1 MSLSMDDPPNSR
13 VFVVAGRNTSS
24 EYLRNVFEQY
34 GTVSFV
40 KYLRDKGVAYV
51 KYNKASAAALAIEN
65 LHEATLNGGQGP
77 RLKVMLAESP
87 HARNIPRV
95 QYSEF
100 AAEKQPLPV
109 SGMDPDNVPPKS
121 RLFMVVPKHA
131 NGSEIEEKMRGF
143 PGMQYCKTDL
153 IASKGIV
160 FVKYSSSSAAH
171 TAMEAV
177 QAAGGIAGYR
187 VKVMLAEPKSQRFS
201 GPSNGMYDPRGEQP
215 SLISSKFMENDQRI
229 FYSASPN
236 YYDGNLQSDYGSG
249 FAQGLTSLM
258 GTFSD
263 KQGGFGAREGLT
275 ISSANNV
282 DISYGS
288 KSLGDVSEAIHSNQG
303 KNVDLNAVP
312 PGNRLFVVVHKSVN
326 EEALAMVFRCF
337 PGMEYL
343 DLKRDRLSGRS
354 RGFAYVKYYSLD
366 SAKTAQSSLN
376 GMEFPQGSGCM
387 LKVLFAA
394 PLNVSRARQGEFSS
408 VSVSSTNSDV
418 QNSPAKAFF
427 DTPSQ
432 DGVSAATNF
441 QLPSPNTSDSVGQF
455 AYGTQYLINSA
466 RTDLSSASHESIISP
481 LSSPLRDRHVQQ
493 DCNGNSNGEQSLGE
507 FKLDFGIFEGA
518 DESQEATNMM
528 AGLSLGKS
536 EMDAIRD
543 SVESSYGSFSA
554 ETKSSKAENSVYSV
568 LKEPLA
574 VEEIEDMFKKSGHV
588 ENVELFGSK
597 LAKIQFSDEHAAKHA
612 MRMADDLAAVV
623 SISHLLPEK
632 TAYE

>member
-1 MSLSMDDPPNSR
+1 MIRR
-13 VFVVAGRNTSS
+13 VDGIFSYICVYITHRS
-24 EYLRNVFEQY
+24 
-34 GTVSFV
+34 
-40 KYLRDKGVAYV
+40 
-51 KYNKASAAALAIEN
+51 
-65 LHEATLNGGQGP
+65 
-77 RLKVMLAESP
+77 
-87 HARNIPRV
+87 IPRI

-100 AAEKQPLPV
+100 GAVKQPLPV
-109 SGMDPDNVPPKS
+109 SGMDPDNIPPKS

-131 NGSEIEEKMRGF
+131 SGRDIEDRMREF
-143 PGMQYCKTDL
+143 PGMEYCKTDL

-187 VKVMLAEPKSQRFS
+187 VKVMLAEPKSQRVL
-201 GPSNGMYDPRGEQP
+201 GPSSGMHNPQGEQHGLIP
-215 SLISSKFMENDQRI
+215 SNLMENQQI
-229 FYSASPN
+229 FHAASAN
-236 YYDGNLQSDYGSG
+236 YYDGMSHTDYGSG

-263 KQGGFGAREGLT
+263 NQGGYGARKEGLC

-288 KSLGDVSEAIHSNQG
+288 KPLPEVSEGIHNQQNAPE

-312 PGNRLFVVVHKSVN
+312 PGNRLFVVVHKGVN
-326 EEALAMVFRCF
+326 EEALATMFRCF

-354 RGFAYVKYYSLD
+354 KGFAYVKYYSLD

-376 GMEFPQGSGCM
+376 GIEFPHGSGCM

-394 PLNVSRARQGEFSS
+394 PLNVSRARHGEFSS
-408 VSVSSTNSDV
+408 ISVSSANSDMH
-418 QNSPAKAFF
+418 NSPAKGLF

-432 DGVSAATNF
+432 DGVSGATTF
-441 QLPSPNTSDSVGQF
+441 QLPSPNTSDSAGQF
-455 AYGTQYLINSA
+455 AYGTQYLMNSA
-466 RTDLSSASHESIISP
+466 RTDLSSASHESLLSP

-493 DCNGNSNGEQSLGE
+493 DCNGNSNVKHPLGE

-518 DESQEATNMM
+518 DDSQEAANMM
-528 AGLSLGKS
+528 AGLSLGKTA
-536 EMDAIRD
+536 MDALRD

-554 ETKSSKAENSVYSV
+554 ETKPSRAEHSVYSV

-574 VEEIEDMFKKSGHV
+574 VEEIEDIFRQSGHV
-588 ENVELFGSK
+588 EHVELYGSK
-597 LAKIQFSDEHAAKHA
+597 LAKIQFSDEHAAEHA
-612 MRMADDLAAVV
+612 MKMAHDLAGVV
-623 SISHLLPEK
+623 SISHLLPEE
-632 TAYE
+632 TPYE

>member
-1 MSLSMDDPPNSR
+1 MFIAR
-13 VFVVAGRNTSS
+13 
-24 EYLRNVFEQY
+24 
-34 GTVSFV
+34 
-40 KYLRDKGVAYV
+40 
-51 KYNKASAAALAIEN
+51 
-65 LHEATLNGGQGP
+65 
-77 RLKVMLAESP
+77 
-87 HARNIPRV
+87 RNIPRV

-100 AAEKQPLPV
+100 GAVKQPLPV

-131 NGSEIEEKMRGF
+131 NGIEIEQKMREF

-201 GPSNGMYDPRGEQP
+201 GPSNGMYDPRGEQH
-215 SLISSKFMENDQRI
+215 SLISSKVVENDQRI
-229 FYSASPN
+229 FQSVSSN
-236 YYDGNLQSDYGSG
+236 YYDGTFQTDYASG

-263 KQGGFGAREGLT
+263 NQGGFGAKEGLT
-275 ISSANNV
+275 ISANNV

-288 KSLGDVSEAIHSNQG
+288 KSLREVSEAIHKQHSAQG
-303 KNVDLNAVP
+303 QPVDLNAVP
-312 PGNRLFVVVHKSVN
+312 PGNRLFVVVHKSVD

-354 RGFAYVKYYSLD
+354 KGFAYVKYYSLD
-366 SAKTAQSSLN
+366 SAKAAQASLN

-408 VSVSSTNSDV
+408 VSVSSANSDV
-418 QNSPAKAFF
+418 QNSPAKGFF

-466 RTDLSSASHESIISP
+466 RTDLSSASHESLLSP

-493 DCNGNSNGEQSLGE
+493 ECNGNSNGEQSLGE

-518 DESQEATNMM
+518 DDSQEATNMM

-536 EMDAIRD
+536 AVDAIRD
-543 SVESSYGSFSA
+543 SVDSSYGSFSA
-554 ETKSSKAENSVYSV
+554 ETKSSRAETSVYSV

-597 LAKIQFSDEHAAKHA
+597 LAKIQFSDQDAAKHA

-623 SISHLLPEK
+623 SISHLLPER

>member
-1 MSLSMDDPPNSR
+1 MDDPPNSR

-51 KYNKASAAALAIEN
+51 KYTKASAAALAIEN

-201 GPSNGMYDPRGEQP
+201 GPSNGM
-215 SLISSKFMENDQRI
+215 
-229 FYSASPN
+229 
-236 YYDGNLQSDYGSG
+236 
-249 FAQGLTSLM
+249 
-258 GTFSD
+258 
-263 KQGGFGAREGLT
+263 EGLT

-288 KSLGDVSEAIHSNQG
+288 KSLGDVSETIHKQHSNQG
-303 KNVDLNAVP
+303 QNIDLNAVP
-312 PGNRLFVVVHKSVN
+312 PANRLFVVVHKSVN

-354 RGFAYVKYYSLD
+354 KGFAYVKYYSLD
-366 SAKTAQSSLN
+366 SAKAAQASLN
-376 GMEFPQGSGCM
+376 E
-387 LKVLFAA
+387 LAA
-394 PLNVSRARQGEFSS
+394 KG
-408 VSVSSTNSDV
+408 
-418 QNSPAKAFF
+418 FF

-574 VEEIEDMFKKSGHV
+574 VEEIENMFKKSGHI